1 MSSTKSNKMSVTQL
15 TLLTALN
22 MMGSGIIMLPTK
34 LAEVGTLSILSW
46 LVTATG
52 STALAY
58 AFAKCGMLSRKAGG
72 MGGYAEYTFGK
83 SGAFLANYT
92 YAVSLVIA
100 NVAIA
105 ITVVGYLSA
114 FFEISLSPVM
124 TCLATIATLWIC
136 TVLNFKGPKI
146 TGYISN
152 FSAWGAILPVTA
164 LSVFGWFWF
173 SPDMYVA
180 SWNPNNIPFF
190 DAVSASIS
198 MTLWAFLGLE
208 SACANSEA
216 VDNPEKNVPKAVLGA
231 TLGVATI
238 YILSTNIA
246 AGIVGNAELVQSTAP
261 FGLVFAT
268 MFNGTVGKVVI
279 GMMVVSC
286 AGSLL
291 SWQFTIAQVFKSLS
305 DAKFFPSAFSKL
317 TKDDAPVVGMTLI
330 TLTQSALSF
339 LTISPSLYKQ
349 FNVLVD
355 LAVVTNVMPYLLSMA
370 AVPVLLRSEKVGG
383 GMATIVKFCAFIGT
397 VYSLY
402 ALYAAGFEA
411 MMYGSLATFAGW
423 AFFGVAA
430 ERLHNKEAA
439 AAA

>member
-1 MSSTKSNKMSVTQL
+1 MSSSNKMSVTQL

-34 LAEVGTLSILSW
+34 LAEVGTFSILSW

-58 AFAKCGMLSRKAGG
+58 AFAKCGMLSRKQGG

-83 SGAFLANYT
+83 SGNFLANYT

-105 ITVVGYLSA
+105 ITVVGYLTA
-114 FFEISLSPVM
+114 FLEVSLSPVG

-152 FSAWGAILPVTA
+152 FSAWGAIIPVA
-164 LSVFGWFWF
+164 GLSIFGWFWF
-173 SPDMYVA
+173 SPTMYVE
-180 SWNPNNIPFF
+180 SWNPNNLPFF
-190 DAVSASIS
+190 DAISSSIS

-231 TLGVATI
+231 TIGVAVI
-238 YILSTNIA
+238 YIVSTNIC
-246 AGIVGNAELVQSTAP
+246 AGIVANADLVKSTAP

-268 MFNGTVGKVVI
+268 MFNGTAGKIVI

-305 DAKFFPSAFSKL
+305 DAKFFPSAFSKI
-317 TKDDAPVVGMTLI
+317 TKDDAPVLGMIII
-330 TLTQSALSF
+330 TVMQTCLSF

-349 FNVLVD
+349 FNMLVD

-370 AVPVLLRSEKVGG
+370 AVPVMLKQEKVAGS
-383 GMATIVKFCAFIGT
+383 MASAIKFCAFIGT

-411 MMYGSLATFAGW
+411 MMYGSLVTFLGW
-423 AFFGVAA
+423 AIYGTAA
-430 ERLHNKEAA
+430 ERLFSKEAQA
-439 AAA
+439 

>member
-58 AFAKCGMLSRKAGG
+58 AF
-72 MGGYAEYTFGK
+72 
-83 SGAFLANYT
+83 ANYT

-430 ERLHNKEAA
+430 ERLHDKEAA

>member
-1 MSSTKSNKMSVTQL
+1 MSSTNNKMSVTQL

-34 LAEVGTLSILSW
+34 LAEVGTFSILSW

-58 AFAKCGMLSRKAGG
+58 AFAKCGMLSRKQGG

-83 SGAFLANYT
+83 SGNFLANYT

-105 ITVVGYLSA
+105 ITVVGYLTA
-114 FFEISLSPVM
+114 FFDIQLSPIG

-136 TVLNFKGPKI
+136 TSMNFKGPKI

-152 FSAWGAILPVTA
+152 FSAWGAIIPVA
-164 LSVFGWFWF
+164 GLSIFGWFWF
-173 SPDMYVA
+173 SPTLYA
-180 SWNPNNIPFF
+180 ESWNPNNIPFF
-190 DAVSASIS
+190 DALSASIS

-216 VDNPEKNVPKAVLGA
+216 VDNPETNVPKAVLGA
-231 TLGVATI
+231 TIGVAVI
-238 YILSTNIA
+238 YILSTNIC
-246 AGIVGNAELVQSTAP
+246 AGIVGNAELVKSTAP
-261 FGLVFAT
+261 FGLVFAS
-268 MFNGTVGKVVI
+268 MFNDTVGKVVI

-305 DAKFFPSAFSKL
+305 DAKFFPSAFSKV
-317 TKDDAPVVGMTLI
+317 TKDDAPVLGMIII
-330 TLTQSALSF
+330 TVTQTCLSF

-349 FNVLVD
+349 FNMLVD

-370 AVPVLLRSEKVGG
+370 AVPVLLKEEKVSV
-383 GMATIVKFCAFIGT
+383 GMSTVIKFCAFVGT

-402 ALYAAGFEA
+402 ALYAAGYEA
-411 MMYGSLATFAGW
+411 MMYGSLATFFGW
-423 AFFGVAA
+423 AVYGMAAEHNFIKKVAA
-430 ERLHNKEAA
+430 
-439 AAA
+439 

>member
-1 MSSTKSNKMSVTQL
+1 MPRNKMSVTQL
-15 TLLTALN
+15 TFLTGLN
-22 MMGSGIIMLPTK
+22 MIGSGIIMLPAKTAK
-34 LAEVGTLSILSW
+34 IGMISLLAWGVTIAGVLALSHC
-46 LVTATG
+46 
-52 STALAY
+52 
-58 AFAKCGMLSRKAGG
+58 FAKCGMLSRHRGG
-72 MGGYAEYTFGK
+72 LGGIAEYAFGR
-83 SGAFLANYT
+83 SGSFMTNYT
-92 YAVSLVIA
+92 YGLSLVIA

-430 ERLHNKEAA
+430 ERLHDKEAA